1 MTVLYV
7 VTLKPADGRLRYFM
21 SDETDSHSGSCRLK
35 CKISDNEF
43 FVAAPWQGTAQR
55 KNSPS

>member
-7 VTLKPADGRLRYFM
+7 VTVKPADGRLRYFM
-21 SDETDSHSGSCRLK
+21 SDESDSPASCRLK

-55 KNSPS
+55 KNPPS